1 MGEKSDELGGRRTIT
16 RHTFEGG
23 AVTALSALIVGKL
36 GGLVGVVEPWEQ
48 AAALS
53 ILVGILGGFAKFW
66 HENRITAR
74 ALARVLGPDSPA
86 GPTAGA
92 LIAAFLISGCAI
104 QLGTADPKEFRGAFG
119 ETIVACEIKGISIA
133 VGDAD
138 ICRNVEGGRVSQTF
152 ADMTL
157 GVVRIVG
164 QAVAGFFSGLGGAG
178 AGMRDALEASPSS
191 PPASSPPTLTAPVES
206 SASVPID
213 DDRVTTA
220 PLRAPFQ

>member
-23 AVTALSALIVGKL
+23 AVTALGALIVEKW
-36 GGLVGVVEPWEQ
+36 GGLFGIAEGWEQ
-48 AAALS
+48 TAALS
-53 ILVGILGGFAKFW
+53 ILVAILGGLAKFW

-74 ALARVLGPDSPA
+74 LLGFLPPA
-86 GPTAGA
+86 PPAPPA
-92 LIAAFLISGCAI
+92 AIAFLAVFLSGCAI

-133 VGDAD
+133 IGDAD
-138 ICRNVEGGRVSQTF
+138 ICRNVEGGKVSQTF

-157 GVVRIVG
+157 GVFRIVG

-178 AGMRDALEASPSS
+178 AGMKDALAEPQKAPEEPAVPAIQGGSAVGSTYIA
-191 PPASSPPTLTAPVES
+191 PPA
-206 SASVPID
+206 ASGDAVD
-213 DDRVTTA
+213 
-220 PLRAPFQ
+220 RAPFQ